1 MKSITELYLIGKGPS
16 SSHTMGPE
24 KAAKLFLSEH
34 PEADRFAVRLYG
46 SLALTGM
53 GHGTDR
59 VLTETLGKDRT
70 EIEMIPTAPFA
81 LAHPNTMD
89 LQAFCGKR
97 QTGFMRVRSIG
108 GGAIE
113 IDGRPTPPSEQCYPH
128 TSFAEISSYC
138 RKNRLTLPEYVGQFE
153 KSGWRDYLSEVL
165 EVMRA
170 AVARGIVAK
179 GILPGNLGV
188 TRKAALLYC
197 RPIPNELP
205 ETREMRLRS
214 AYAYA
219 VSEEN
224 AAGGVICTA
233 PTCGACGVVPAVL
246 LRAQETE
253 GYSDAELT
261 DALATA
267 GLIGTL
273 VRTNASIS
281 GAECGCQAEIGTA
294 CSMAAAALGQ
304 LRGYDLHRIES
315 AAETAME
322 HSIGLTCDPVCGLV
336 QIPCIERNSVA
347 AQKAVHAAL
356 LAGVLADTQKVS
368 FDCIV
373 RNMYETGRDL
383 LGAYRETS
391 TGGLAKLY
399 RDRAEEGSDTGDA

>member
-1 MKSITELYLIGKGPS
+1 MRSVTELYLIGRGPS

-24 KAAKLFLSEH
+24 KAGKIFLAENPNAEH
-34 PEADRFAVRLYG
+34 FKVCLYG
-46 SLALTGM
+46 SLALTGH

-59 VLTETLGKDRT
+59 ILSETLGEGRT
-70 EIEMIPTAPFA
+70 EIELIPNPPFP
-81 LAHPNTMD
+81 LEHPNTMD
-89 LQAFCGKR
+89 LFAYENGKQTAFL
-97 QTGFMRVRSIG
+97 RVRSVG

-113 IDGRPTPPSEQCYPH
+113 IDGRPIPQSEDRYPH
-128 TSFAEISSYC
+128 NTFSEIADYC
-138 RKNRLTLPEYVGQFE
+138 TENHFTLSQYVAKFDKPDLTVHLANVLQVMKN
-153 KSGWRDYLSEVL
+153 
-165 EVMRA
+165 
-170 AVARGIVAK
+170 AVRRGISTD

-188 TRKAALLYC
+188 RRKAKLLFETSL
-197 RPIPNELP
+197 PNEYP

-224 AAGGVICTA
+224 ASGGVICTA

-253 GYSDAELT
+253 GYTDREMI
-261 DALATA
+261 DALAVA
-267 GLIGTL
+267 GLIGNL

-294 CSMAAAALGQ
+294 CSMASAGLGQ
-304 LRGYDLHRIES
+304 LRGYDIKRIGCS
-315 AAETAME
+315 AETAME

-347 AQKAVHAAL
+347 SQKAVHAAL
-356 LAGVLADTQKVS
+356 LGGFLGDTQKVS

-373 RNMYETGRDL
+373 RNMYETGKDL
-383 LGAYRETS
+383 LASYRETS
-391 TGGLAKLY
+391 VGGLAKLY
-399 RDRAEEGSDTGDA
+399 GNGNGMK

>member
-1 MKSITELYLIGKGPS
+1 MKSIKELYLIGKGPS

-24 KAAKLFLSEH
+24 KAAKQFLKEH
-34 PEADRFAVRLYG
+34 PDAERFTVRLYG
-46 SLALTGM
+46 SLALTGA
-53 GHGTDR
+53 GHGTSR
-59 VLTETLGKDRT
+59 VLAETLGEGKT
-70 EIEMIPTAPFA
+70 EIESIRTAPFP
-81 LAHPNTMD
+81 LKHPNTMD
-89 LQAFCGKR
+89 LLAYRGDR
-97 QTGFMRVRSIG
+97 EIGFMRVRSIG

-113 IDGRPTPPSEQCYPH
+113 IEGRQTPPDEDCYPH
-128 TSFAEISSYC
+128 TSYEQISAYC
-138 RKNRLTLPEYVGQFE
+138 EENRLTLPEYAARFE
-153 KSGWRDYLSEVL
+153 KNGWRDYLAEVL
-165 EVMRA
+165 SVMRA
-170 AVARGIVAK
+170 AAKRGIATT
-179 GILPGNLGV
+179 GILPGELGV
-188 TRKAALLYC
+188 TRKASLLY
-197 RPIPNELP
+197 RTPLRNES
-205 ETREMRLRS
+205 EEMREMRLRS

-224 AAGGVICTA
+224 AAGGIICTA

-253 GYSDAELT
+253 GYSDAELL

-304 LRGYDLHRIES
+304 LRGYDLRRIES

-336 QIPCIERNSVA
+336 QIPCIERNAVA

-356 LAGVLADTQKVS
+356 LAGLLADTQKVS

-373 RNMYETGRDL
+373 QNMYETGHDL
-383 LGAYRETS
+383 LSAYRETS
-391 TGGLAKLY
+391 IGGLAKLY
-399 RDRAEEGSDTGDA
+399 RSKS

>member
-24 KAAKLFLSEH
+24 KAAKLFLAEH
-34 PEADRFAVRLYG
+34 PEAERFAVRLYG
-46 SLALTGM
+46 SLALTGR

-59 VLTETLGKDRT
+59 VLAETLGEGRT
-70 EIEMIPTAPFA
+70 EIELISKASFP
-81 LAHPNTMD
+81 LQHPNTMD
-89 LQAFCGKR
+89 LLAFRGGE
-97 QTGFMRVRSIG
+97 QTGFLRVRSIG

-113 IDGRPTPPSEQCYPH
+113 IDGRPTPPSEECYPH
-128 TSFAEISSYC
+128 AGFTEIAAYC
-138 RKNRLTLPEYVGQFE
+138 RENGLTLPEYAARFE
-153 KSGWRDYLSEVL
+153 RQGWREHLQEVL
-165 EVMRA
+165 SVMRA
-170 AVARGIVAK
+170 AVARGIATD
-179 GILPGNLGV
+179 GILPGELGV
-188 TRKAALLYC
+188 HRKAALLFNT
-197 RPIPNELP
+197 PLPNESP
-205 ETREMRLRS
+205 ETREVRLRS

-224 AAGGVICTA
+224 AAGGIISTA

-246 LRAQETE
+246 LRAQATE
-253 GYSDAELT
+253 GYSDEALL
-261 DALATA
+261 DALTTA
-267 GLIGTL
+267 GLIGNL

-304 LRGYDLHRIES
+304 LRGYDLRRIES

-322 HSIGLTCDPVCGLV
+322 HNIGLTCDPVCGLV

-356 LAGVLADTQKVS
+356 LAGLLADTQKVS

-391 TGGLAKLY
+391 VGGLAKLY
-399 RDRAEEGSDTGDA
+399 HVKER

>member
-1 MKSITELYLIGKGPS
+1 MRSITELYLIGRGPS

-24 KAAKLFLSEH
+24 KAARLLLSEH

-46 SLALTGM
+46 SLALTGR

-59 VLTETLGKDRT
+59 VLLETLGAERT
-70 EIEMIPTAPFA
+70 EVKLIPTVPFP
-81 LAHPNTMD
+81 LEHPNTME
-89 LQAFCGKR
+89 LYAYKAGEQVGHL
-97 QTGFMRVRSIG
+97 RVRSIG

-113 IDGRPTPPSEQCYPH
+113 IDGRPAPKSEDCYPH
-128 TSFAEISSYC
+128 ASFTEIAAYC
-138 RKNRLTLPEYVGQFE
+138 GENGLTLPEYVARFE
-153 KSGWRDYLSEVL
+153 RSEWREHLGRVL
-165 EVMRA
+165 TVMRE
-170 AVARGIVAK
+170 AVERGIRTEGV
-179 GILPGNLGV
+179 LPGELGV
-188 TRKAALLYC
+188 LRKAATLY
-197 RPIPNELP
+197 RTPLPNEFP
-205 ETREMRLRS
+205 ETHELRLRS

-246 LRAQETE
+246 LRAQAIE
-253 GYSDAELT
+253 GYTDSEML

-294 CSMAAAALGQ
+294 CSMAAAGLGQ
-304 LRGYDLHRIES
+304 LRGYSLRRIES

-356 LAGVLADTQKVS
+356 LAGLVADTQKVS

-391 TGGLAKLY
+391 VGGLAKLY
-399 RDRAEEGSDTGDA
+399 HTKGRVE

>member
-24 KAAKLFLSEH
+24 KAAKLFLAEH
-34 PEADRFAVRLYG
+34 PEAERFAVRLYG
-46 SLALTGM
+46 SLALTGR

-59 VLTETLGKDRT
+59 VLAETLGEGRT
-70 EIEMIPTAPFA
+70 EIELVSKAPFP
-81 LAHPNTMD
+81 LQHPNTMD
-89 LQAFCGKR
+89 LLAFRGGE
-97 QTGFMRVRSIG
+97 QTGFLRVRSIG

-113 IDGRPTPPSEQCYPH
+113 IDGRPTPPSEECYPH
-128 TSFAEISSYC
+128 AGFTEIAAYC
-138 RKNRLTLPEYVGQFE
+138 RENGLTLPEYAARFE
-153 KSGWRDYLSEVL
+153 RQGWREHLQEVL
-165 EVMRA
+165 SVMRA
-170 AVARGIVAK
+170 AVARGIATE
-179 GILPGNLGV
+179 GILSGELGV
-188 TRKAALLYC
+188 HRKAALLFNT
-197 RPIPNELP
+197 PLPNESP
-205 ETREMRLRS
+205 ETREVRLRS

-224 AAGGVICTA
+224 AAGGIISTA

-246 LRAQETE
+246 LRAQATE
-253 GYSDAELT
+253 GYSDEALL
-261 DALATA
+261 DALTTA
-267 GLIGTL
+267 GLIGNL

-304 LRGYDLHRIES
+304 LRGYDLRRIES

-322 HSIGLTCDPVCGLV
+322 HNIGLTCDPVCGLV

-356 LAGVLADTQKVS
+356 LAGLLADTQKVS

-391 TGGLAKLY
+391 VGGLAKLY
-399 RDRAEEGSDTGDA
+399 HVKER

>member
-1 MKSITELYLIGKGPS
+1 MKSIVELYLIGRGPS

-24 KAAKLFLSEH
+24 KAAKLFLAEH

-46 SLALTGM
+46 SLALTGR

-59 VLTETLGKDRT
+59 VLRETLGEART
-70 EIEMIPTAPFA
+70 DITLIPQAPFP
-81 LAHPNTMD
+81 LEHPNTLD
-89 LQAFCGKR
+89 LFAYRNGE
-97 QTGFMRVRSIG
+97 QTGFLRARSVG

-113 IDGRPTPPSEQCYPH
+113 IDGRPTPPSEECYPH
-128 TSFAEISSYC
+128 SSFDEIVSYC
-138 RKNRLTLPEYVGQFE
+138 RENGLTLPGYVAAFDRP
-153 KSGWRDYLSEVL
+153 GWREHLREVL
-165 EVMRA
+165 RVMRQ
-170 AVARGIVAK
+170 AVERGISQTGV
-179 GILPGNLGV
+179 LPGELGV
-188 TRKAALLYC
+188 RRKASVLY
-197 RPIPNELP
+197 RSVLP
-205 ETREMRLRS
+205 DEAPEMREMRLRS

-224 AAGGVICTA
+224 AAGSIICTA

-246 LRAQETE
+246 LRAQIAE
-253 GYSDAELT
+253 GYTDEELT

-294 CSMAAAALGQ
+294 CSMAAAALAQ
-304 LRGYDLHRIES
+304 LRGYDLYRIGS

-347 AQKAVHAAL
+347 AQKAVHATL
-356 LAGVLADTQKVS
+356 LAGLLADTQKVP

-383 LGAYRETS
+383 LSAYRETS
-391 TGGLAKLY
+391 VGGLAKLY
-399 RDRAEEGSDTGDA
+399 PVKEETGEF

>member
-24 KAAKLFLSEH
+24 KAAKLFLAEH
-34 PEADRFAVRLYG
+34 PEAERFAVRLYG
-46 SLALTGM
+46 SLALTGR

-59 VLTETLGKDRT
+59 VLAETLGEGRT
-70 EIEMIPTAPFA
+70 EIELVSKAPFP
-81 LAHPNTMD
+81 LQHPNTMD
-89 LQAFCGKR
+89 LLAFRGGE
-97 QTGFMRVRSIG
+97 QTGFLRVRSIG

-113 IDGRPTPPSEQCYPH
+113 IDGRPTPPSEECYPH
-128 TSFAEISSYC
+128 AGFTEIAAYC
-138 RKNRLTLPEYVGQFE
+138 RENGLTLPEYAARFE
-153 KSGWRDYLSEVL
+153 RQGWREHLREVL
-165 EVMRA
+165 SVMRA
-170 AVARGIVAK
+170 AVARGIATE
-179 GILPGNLGV
+179 GILPGELGV
-188 TRKAALLYC
+188 YRKAALLFNT
-197 RPIPNELP
+197 PLPNESP
-205 ETREMRLRS
+205 ETREVRLRS

-224 AAGGVICTA
+224 AAGGIISTA

-246 LRAQETE
+246 LRAQATE
-253 GYSDAELT
+253 GYSDEALL
-261 DALATA
+261 DALTTA
-267 GLIGTL
+267 GLIGNL

-304 LRGYDLHRIES
+304 LRGYDLRRIES

-322 HSIGLTCDPVCGLV
+322 HNIGLTCDPVCGLV

-356 LAGVLADTQKVS
+356 LAGLLADTQKVS

-391 TGGLAKLY
+391 VGGLAKLY
-399 RDRAEEGSDTGDA
+399 HVKER

>member
-1 MKSITELYLIGKGPS
+1 MKSVTEVYLIGKGPS

-24 KAAKLFLSEH
+24 KAAKLFRAEH
-34 PEADRFAVRLYG
+34 PDADRFEVRLYG
-46 SLALTGM
+46 SLALTGE

-59 VLTETLGKDRT
+59 VLRETLGEGKTDIRLV
-70 EIEMIPTAPFA
+70 PDAPFR
-81 LAHPNTMD
+81 LEHPNTMD
-89 LQAFCGKR
+89 LFASKNGEQI
-97 QTGFMRVRSIG
+97 GFLRVRSIG

-113 IDGRPTPPSEQCYPH
+113 IDGRPTPPGEDCYPQH
-128 TSFAEISSYC
+128 TFAEITAYC
-138 RKNRLTLPEYVGQFE
+138 EEKQITLPQYVAEFE
-153 KSGWRDYLSEVL
+153 RTGWREYLRNVL
-165 EVMRA
+165 GVMRD
-170 AVARGIVAK
+170 AVERGIHAEGV
-179 GILPGNLGV
+179 LPGELGV
-188 TRKAALLYC
+188 RRKAATLY
-197 RPIPNELP
+197 RTVLP
-205 ETREMRLRS
+205 KESPEMTEMRLRS

-233 PTCGACGVVPAVL
+233 PTCGACGVLPAVL
-246 LRAQETE
+246 LRAQAAE
-253 GYSDAELT
+253 GYDDEAVL

-294 CSMAAAALGQ
+294 CSMAAAGLAQ
-304 LRGYDLHRIES
+304 LRGYDLRRIGS

-356 LAGVLADTQKVS
+356 LAGLLADTQKVS

-391 TGGLAKLY
+391 AGGLAKLY
-399 RDRAEEGSDTGDA
+399 SIGSLS

>member
-24 KAAKLFLSEH
+24 KAAKLFLAEH
-34 PEADRFAVRLYG
+34 PEAERFAVRLYG
-46 SLALTGM
+46 SLALTGR

-59 VLTETLGKDRT
+59 VLAETLGEGRT
-70 EIEMIPTAPFA
+70 EIELVSKAPFP
-81 LAHPNTMD
+81 LQHPNTMD
-89 LQAFCGKR
+89 LLAFRGGE
-97 QTGFMRVRSIG
+97 QTGFLRVRSIG

-113 IDGRPTPPSEQCYPH
+113 IDGRPTPPSEECYPH
-128 TSFAEISSYC
+128 AGFTEIAAYC
-138 RKNRLTLPEYVGQFE
+138 RENGLTLPEYAARFE
-153 KSGWRDYLSEVL
+153 RQGWREHLQEVL
-165 EVMRA
+165 SVMRA
-170 AVARGIVAK
+170 AVARGIATD
-179 GILPGNLGV
+179 GILPGELGV
-188 TRKAALLYC
+188 HRKAALLFNT
-197 RPIPNELP
+197 PLPNESP
-205 ETREMRLRS
+205 ETREVRLRS

-224 AAGGVICTA
+224 AAGGIISTA

-246 LRAQETE
+246 LRAQATE
-253 GYSDAELT
+253 GYSDEALL
-261 DALATA
+261 DALTTA
-267 GLIGTL
+267 GLIGNL

-304 LRGYDLHRIES
+304 LRGYDLRRIES

-322 HSIGLTCDPVCGLV
+322 HNIGLTCDPVCGLV

-356 LAGVLADTQKVS
+356 LAGLLADTQKVS

-391 TGGLAKLY
+391 VGGLAKLY
-399 RDRAEEGSDTGDA
+399 HVKER

>member
-24 KAAKLFLSEH
+24 KAAKLFLAEH
-34 PEADRFAVRLYG
+34 PEADRFSVRLYG
-46 SLALTGM
+46 SLALTGR

-59 VLTETLGKDRT
+59 VLGETLGAGRT
-70 EIEMIPTAPFA
+70 EIELISEAPFP
-81 LAHPNTMD
+81 LQHPNTMD
-89 LQAFCGKR
+89 LTAFRGGE
-97 QTGFMRVRSIG
+97 QTGFMRVRSVG

-113 IDGRPTPPSEQCYPH
+113 IDGRPTPPSEECYPH
-128 TSFAEISSYC
+128 AGFTEIAAYC
-138 RKNRLTLPEYVGQFE
+138 RENSLTLPEYAARFE
-153 KSGWRDYLSEVL
+153 RPGWREHLREVL
-165 EVMRA
+165 SVMRA
-170 AVARGIVAK
+170 AVARGIATEGV
-179 GILPGNLGV
+179 LPGELGV
-188 TRKAALLYC
+188 HRKAALLFNT
-197 RPIPNELP
+197 PLPNEYP

-224 AAGGVICTA
+224 AAGGIISTA

-246 LRAQETE
+246 LRAQAIE
-253 GYSDAELT
+253 GYSDEALL
-261 DALATA
+261 DALTTA
-267 GLIGTL
+267 GLIGDL

-294 CSMAAAALGQ
+294 CSMAAAGLGQ
-304 LRGYDLHRIES
+304 LRGYDLRRIES

-322 HSIGLTCDPVCGLV
+322 HNIGLTCDPVCGLV

-356 LAGVLADTQKVS
+356 LAGLLADTQKVS

-373 RNMYETGRDL
+373 RNMFETGRDL

-391 TGGLAKLY
+391 VGGLAKLY
-399 RDRAEEGSDTGDA
+399 HAGRKGETV

>member
-24 KAAKLFLSEH
+24 KAAKLFLAEH
-34 PEADRFAVRLYG
+34 PEAERFAVRLYG
-46 SLALTGM
+46 SLALTGR

-59 VLTETLGKDRT
+59 VLAETLGEGRT
-70 EIEMIPTAPFA
+70 EIELVSKAPFP
-81 LAHPNTMD
+81 LQHPNTMD
-89 LQAFCGKR
+89 LLAFRGGE
-97 QTGFMRVRSIG
+97 QTGFLRVRSIG

-113 IDGRPTPPSEQCYPH
+113 IDGRPTPPSEECYPH
-128 TSFAEISSYC
+128 AGFTEIAAYC
-138 RKNRLTLPEYVGQFE
+138 RENGLTLPEYAARFE
-153 KSGWRDYLSEVL
+153 RQGWREHLQEVL
-165 EVMRA
+165 SVMRA
-170 AVARGIVAK
+170 AVARGIATE
-179 GILPGNLGV
+179 GILPGELGV
-188 TRKAALLYC
+188 HRKAALLFNT
-197 RPIPNELP
+197 PLPNESP
-205 ETREMRLRS
+205 ETREVRLRS

-224 AAGGVICTA
+224 AAGGIISTA

-246 LRAQETE
+246 LRAQATE
-253 GYSDAELT
+253 GYSDEALL
-261 DALATA
+261 DALTTA
-267 GLIGTL
+267 GLIGNL

-304 LRGYDLHRIES
+304 LRGYDLRRIES

-322 HSIGLTCDPVCGLV
+322 HNIGLTCDPICGLV

-356 LAGVLADTQKVS
+356 LAGLLADTQKVS

-373 RNMYETGRDL
+373 RNMYETGHDL

-391 TGGLAKLY
+391 VGGLAKLY
-399 RDRAEEGSDTGDA
+399 HVKER

>member
-24 KAAKLFLSEH
+24 KAAKLFRAEH

-46 SLALTGM
+46 SLALTGR

-59 VLTETLGKDRT
+59 ILRETLGEGMTD
-70 EIEMIPTAPFA
+70 IELIPSAPFPME
-81 LAHPNTMD
+81 HPNTMD
-89 LQAFCGKR
+89 LLAYRAGA

-113 IDGRPTPPSEQCYPH
+113 IDGRPTPKSEDCYPH
-128 TSFAEISSYC
+128 SSFSEIAAYCAE
-138 RKNRLTLPEYVGQFE
+138 KGLTLPQYAAEFE
-153 KSGWRDYLSEVL
+153 RPGWREHLAQVL
-165 EVMRA
+165 DVMRQ
-170 AVARGIVAK
+170 AVARGIATEGV
-179 GILPGNLGV
+179 LPGELGV
-188 TRKAALLYC
+188 RRKAALLYNT
-197 RPIPNELP
+197 PLPNEFP
-205 ETREMRLRS
+205 ESREIRLRS

-224 AAGGVICTA
+224 AAGGVISTA

-246 LRAQETE
+246 LRAQAIE
-253 GYSDAELT
+253 GYTDAELL
-261 DALATA
+261 DALTTA

-294 CSMAAAALGQ
+294 CSMAAAGLGQ
-304 LRGYDLHRIES
+304 LRGYSLRRIES

-322 HSIGLTCDPVCGLV
+322 HNIGLTCDPVCGLV

-356 LAGVLADTQKVS
+356 LAGLLADTQKVS

-391 TGGLAKLY
+391 VGGLAKLY
-399 RDRAEEGSDTGDA
+399 HVKES

>member
-1 MKSITELYLIGKGPS
+1 MRSVTDIYLIGKGPS

-24 KAAKLFLSEH
+24 KAAKLFLGEH
-34 PEADRFAVRLYG
+34 PDADRFEVRLYG
-46 SLALTGM
+46 SLALTGQ

-59 VLTETLGKDRT
+59 VLRETLGEGRT
-70 EIEMIPTAPFA
+70 EVLPISEVPFP
-81 LAHPNTMD
+81 LEHPNTMD
-89 LQAFCGKR
+89 LLAFRNGEKV
-97 QTGFMRVRSIG
+97 GFLRVRSIG

-113 IDGRPTPPSEQCYPH
+113 MDGRPNPPSDHCYPH
-128 TSFAEISSYC
+128 HTFAQIAAYC
-138 RKNRLTLPEYVGQFE
+138 ADKHLTIPQYVGTFE
-153 KSGWRDYLSEVL
+153 RTGWRTYLDEVL
-165 EVMRA
+165 SVMRA
-170 AVARGIVAK
+170 AKERGIHAE
-179 GILPGNLGV
+179 GILPGELGV
-188 TRKAALLYC
+188 RRKAAVLY
-197 RPIPNELP
+197 RTPLPNEQP
-205 ETREMRLRS
+205 EMREMRLRS

-224 AAGGVICTA
+224 AAGGRICTA

-246 LRAQETE
+246 LRAQEAE
-253 GYSDAELT
+253 GYSDGELS

-294 CSMAAAALGQ
+294 CSMAAAGLAQ
-304 LRGYDLHRIES
+304 LRGYDLQRIGS

-347 AQKAVHAAL
+347 AQKAVHAVL
-356 LAGVLADTQKVS
+356 LAGLLADTQKVS

-391 TGGLAKLY
+391 AGGLAKLY
-399 RDRAEEGSDTGDA
+399 SVGSLS

>member
-1 MKSITELYLIGKGPS
+1 MRSITELFLIGRGPS

-24 KAAKLFLSEH
+24 KAAKLFLGEH
-34 PEADRFAVRLYG
+34 PEADRFAGRLYG
-46 SLALTGM
+46 SLALTGT

-59 VLTETLGKDRT
+59 VLKETLGTDRT
-70 EIEMIPTAPFA
+70 TVEMIPTPSFP
-81 LAHPNTMD
+81 LEHPNTLD
-89 LQAFCGKR
+89 LLSFCGAR
-97 QTGFMRVRSIG
+97 QTGFLRVRSVG

-113 IDGRPTPPSEQCYPH
+113 MDGRPIPPGVQCYPH
-128 TSFAEISSYC
+128 SSMTEIAAYC
-138 RKNRLTLPEYVGQFE
+138 REQRLTLPEYVDRFE
-153 KSGWRDYLSEVL
+153 RDGWRDRLAEVL
-165 EVMRA
+165 SVMRA
-170 AVARGIVAK
+170 AVARGIAA
-179 GILPGNLGV
+179 V
-188 TRKAALLYC
+188 TRKAALLY
-197 RPIPNELP
+197 RTPLPNESP
-205 ETREMRLRS
+205 ETREIRLRS

-224 AAGGVICTA
+224 AAGGIICTA

-253 GYSDAELT
+253 NYSNAELV
-261 DALATA
+261 DALAVA

-294 CSMAAAALGQ
+294 CSMAAAGLGQ
-304 LRGYDLHRIES
+304 LRGYDLRRIES

-383 LGAYRETS
+383 LGAYRETA

-399 RDRAEEGSDTGDA
+399 RDRSEDGAKVGE